1 MSSNHNSSQDA
12 GTLTSESHRD
22 VAQAPA
28 GLSVAQSQQP
38 DLPEGTPGFDVL
50 LVLARKKWHV
60 LGGTVLGGVVAGVI
74 AFLTPN
80 IYTANAVLMVP
91 PQSQSSASLLL
102 GQLGGLAGMA
112 GGGSAF
118 GMKSAGDVY
127 IGILGSRT
135 VEDAVID
142 KLGLLHV
149 YGVKTR
155 MAARAKLAAHSKF
168 STGKDSLIRIEVRDG
183 DAKRAADIANGY
195 VSALNAKN
203 TEMAVNDA
211 LQKRLF
217 LENRLKEEKG
227 ALADAEDSMKNQQQK
242 SGLMEV
248 GGQAHV
254 AIEAVVQLQARLMA
268 QEVMLQR
275 IRLAATPQ
283 NAEVIDAEAE
293 ISGLRAQLKKLE
305 ASDAAQSSGD
315 PLVPLSRMPSESLA
329 YLRQFRELKFHEFLF
344 ELLTKQY
351 EAARLDES
359 KQAPELP
366 VVDWAIPPEKKSG
379 PSRRLI
385 VLEGFTGAAIFSGA
399 LVWLWDSLQRGGEGE
414 KVRRFKRALFG

>member
-1 MSSNHNSSQDA
+1 MSSSQDER
-12 GTLTSESHRD
+12 TLASESQLE
-22 VAQAPA
+22 VAQPLA
-28 GLSVAQSQQP
+28 GLSVAQSQLP
-38 DLPEGTPGFDVL
+38 DLPEGTGVFDVL

-60 LGGTVLGGVVAGVI
+60 LGGALLGGVLAGVV

-80 IYTANAVLMVP
+80 SYTANAVLMVP

-102 GQLGGLAGMA
+102 GQLGGLAGLA
-112 GGGSAF
+112 GGG
-118 GMKSAGDVY
+118 GLGIKSAADVY

-135 VEDAVID
+135 VEDALID
-142 KLGLLHV
+142 RFGLLAV
-149 YGVKTR
+149 YRVKTR
-155 MAARAKLAAHSKF
+155 MAARTKLAARSKF

-183 DAKRAADIANGY
+183 DPKRAASMANAY

-227 ALADAEDSMKNQQQK
+227 ALADAEEAMKNLQQK

-248 GGQAHV
+248 GSQAHAAV
-254 AIEAVVQLQARLMA
+254 AAVVQVKARLMA
-268 QEVMLQR
+268 QEVMLER
-275 IRLAATPQ
+275 LRLAATPQ
-283 NAEVIDAEAE
+283 NAEVMGTEAE
-293 ISGLRAQLKKLE
+293 INGLRAQLKKLE
-305 ASDAAQSSGD
+305 DSDAAQNSGD

-329 YLRQFRELKFHEFLF
+329 YMRQLRELKFHEFLL

-366 VVDWAIPPEKKSG
+366 VVDWAIPPERKSG
-379 PSRRLI
+379 PKRTLI
-385 VLEGFTGAAIFSGA
+385 VLEGLAGAGIFSGA
-399 LVWLWDSLQRGGEGE
+399 MVWLWDSLQKGGEGV
-414 KVRRFKRALFG
+414 KLGRFKRALFA